1 MKEYVEILKTKD
13 KMLDDKNEEIETLK
27 DIINGKEDEI
37 SQIKENKNEFRD

>member
-1 MKEYVEILKTKD
+1 VKEYVEILKTKD